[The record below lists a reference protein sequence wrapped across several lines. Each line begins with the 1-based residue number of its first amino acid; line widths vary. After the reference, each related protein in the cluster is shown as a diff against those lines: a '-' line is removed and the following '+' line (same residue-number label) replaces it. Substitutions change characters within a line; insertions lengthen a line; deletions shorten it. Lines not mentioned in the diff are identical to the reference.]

1 MLVGVKRIIRGM
13 GTADPEAI
21 AVIEVAIRRDGLMF
35 ERDGWEV
42 YGAGDAKGTAKS
54 AQHQRK
60 KEHNIKTAG
69 IGIGMDG

>member
-1 MLVGVKRIIRGM
+1 MLVGVRRIIRGM

-35 ERDGWEV
+35 EGEVWEV
-42 YGAGDAKGTAKS
+42 YRAGDAKGTARF

-60 KEHNIKTAG
+60 KEHNIKIAG
-69 IGIGMDG
+69 IGIGLDG